1 MAQAECLLERFADAE
16 ATCRKGMALEQVKGD
31 AKQAAMLRTQLQA
44 LRDAGHRTDIEQD
57 RMIVN
62 VEEAQREKAVGNS
75 DFQGK
80 RWGDA
85 VAHFTSALEFDPTDH
100 ILWSNRHA
108 RACRE
113 RARSRRA
120 ESLMWIYV
128 VDAGSPRI

>member
-1 MAQAECLLERFADAE
+1 
-16 ATCRKGMALEQVKGD
+16 
-31 AKQAAMLRTQLQA
+31 MLRTQLQA
-44 LRDAGHRTDIEQD
+44 LRDAGHRTGIEED

-85 VAHFTSALEFDPTDH
+85 VVHFTSALEFDPTDH

-108 RACRE
+108 RACT
-113 RARSRRA
+113 
-120 ESLMWIYV
+120 LP
-128 VDAGSPRI
+128 PR

>member
-1 MAQAECLLERFADAE
+1 
-16 ATCRKGMALEQVKGD
+16 
-31 AKQAAMLRTQLQA
+31 MLRTQLQA
-44 LRDAGHRTDIEQD
+44 LRDAGHRTDIEED

-113 RARSRRA
+113 RAHSRRT

>member
-1 MAQAECLLERFADAE
+1 L
-16 ATCRKGMALEQVKGD
+16 ALEQVKGD

-44 LRDAGHRTDIEQD
+44 LRDAEHRTDIEED

-85 VAHFTSALEFDPTDH
+85 VVHFTSALEFDPTDH

-108 RACRE
+108 RACT
-113 RARSRRA
+113 
-120 ESLMWIYV
+120 LP
-128 VDAGSPRI
+128 PR